1 MSNIEYIYII
11 TDNETDDNED
21 VVIAMN
27 DYYSQNSVSNIQIPV
42 VGISAPNY
50 TVVKDVKEDLLVYA
64 L

>member
-1 MSNIEYIYII
+1 MSDIDYTYII

-21 VVIAMN
+21 VVLVMN
-27 DYYSQNSVSNIQIPV
+27 DYYSQNSVSDIQIQV

-50 TVVKDVKEDLLVYA
+50 TVVKDVKEDLLVYE

>member
-1 MSNIEYIYII
+1 MSDIDYTYII

-21 VVIAMN
+21 VVIVMN

>member
-1 MSNIEYIYII
+1 MSDIDYTYII

-21 VVIAMN
+21 VVLVMN
-27 DYYSQNSVSNIQIPV
+27 DYYNQNSVSDIHIPV

>member
-1 MSNIEYIYII
+1 MSDIDYTYII
-11 TDNETDDNED
+11 TDNEIDDNED
-21 VVIAMN
+21 VVLVMN

-42 VGISAPNY
+42 VGISTPNY